1 MAVRTLSCVQRASE
15 EEAPAYER
23 QHRTT
28 SPESTPDASGP
39 LPSDRDRAM
48 VPPIKGLSPMGHTA
62 MGPHKRIVR
71 WFSPR
76 VHRITSSS
84 LLTCLKLRS
93 FSRPYADCE

>member
-48 VPPIKGLSPMGHTA
+48 VPPIKAGVVSDGTHCN
-62 MGPHKRIVR
+62 GP
-71 WFSPR
+71 
-76 VHRITSSS
+76 
-84 LLTCLKLRS
+84 
-93 FSRPYADCE
+93 A

>member
-39 LPSDRDRAM
+39 LRSGPQWSLRWDTLQWARISASYDGFLPGFIES
-48 VPPIKGLSPMGHTA
+48 PPP
-62 MGPHKRIVR
+62 P
-71 WFSPR
+71 
-76 VHRITSSS
+76 
-84 LLTCLKLRS
+84 C
-93 FSRPYADCE
+93 